1 MSAFSSVSL
10 SCYIPHTFFFLSFL
24 SSSLRATSLLQFSH
38 PIPVM
43 FHMSFF
49 LVAAFAATVL
59 SYPNRGHYPFA
70 IALCKHSDRNQE
82 DITKARISEFF
93 TSAGSSKPG
102 MYQYLREMSSG
113 AVDLEG
119 SFLGGWYTT
128 AKTYAQTAAV
138 DRQTRLNICRDAAIA
153 GGIVIP
159 SVCLFFP
166 FALFLPVYFLG
177 LNTTT
182 QTHKFMALYNTSP
195 DFGAVAGPNGGVV
208 LIANTD
214 LAISISAHEV
224 LHTLGSPHSRLSSQ
238 TAPRMYL
245 FSR

>member
-10 SCYIPHTFFFLSFL
+10 CPALSYILFSSSVLTDSLFFFFFFLFL
-24 SSSLRATSLLQFSH
+24 SDQLVLASVLPSH
-38 PIPVM
+38 PGM
-43 FHMSFF
+43 FHTSFF

-128 AKTYAQTAAV
+128 AKTYAQTATV

-153 GGIVIP
+153 GGMVIP
-159 SVCLFFP
+159 PVCLFFP
-166 FALFLPVYFLG
+166 FALFLPEYFLG
-177 LNTTT
+177 LIQRRRLTSLWLFTTHHPT
-182 QTHKFMALYNTSP
+182 LEQLLALM
-195 DFGAVAGPNGGVV
+195 
-208 LIANTD
+208 
-214 LAISISAHEV
+214 EE
-224 LHTLGSPHSRLSSQ
+224 LS
-238 TAPRMYL
+238 
-245 FSR
+245 

>member
-1 MSAFSSVSL
+1 MYMIMAVSALLTTYLLHLLVCVFPL
-10 SCYIPHTFFFLSFL
+10 SHTFFFFVPLDLQSFPQSTSFVQLSL
-24 SSSLRATSLLQFSH
+24 S
-38 PIPVM
+38 VM
-43 FHMSFF
+43 FHTYFF
-49 LVAAFAATVL
+49 LVAAFAATVI

-128 AKTYAQTAAV
+128 VKTYAQTAAV

-153 GGIVIP
+153 GGMVIP
-159 SVCLFFP
+159 PVRH
-166 FALFLPVYFLG
+166 LFLLP
-177 LNTTT
+177 
-182 QTHKFMALYNTSP
+182 
-195 DFGAVAGPNGGVV
+195 
-208 LIANTD
+208 
-214 LAISISAHEV
+214 
-224 LHTLGSPHSRLSSQ
+224 SSS
-238 TAPRMYL
+238 TL
-245 FSR
+245 FSGLIQRRRLTSLWLFTTHLPTLERLLALMEELS

>member
-1 MSAFSSVSL
+1 
-10 SCYIPHTFFFLSFL
+10 
-24 SSSLRATSLLQFSH
+24 
-38 PIPVM
+38 M
-43 FHMSFF
+43 FHTYFF
-49 LVAAFAATVL
+49 LVAAFAATVVI

-128 AKTYAQTAAV
+128 AKTYTQTAAV

-153 GGIVIP
+153 GGMVIP
-159 SVCLFFP
+159 PVCLILSFAPSFFHTILW
-166 FALFLPVYFLG
+166 AYTYNDGRLTSLWLFTIHHPTLEPL
-177 LNTTT
+177 
-182 QTHKFMALYNTSP
+182 
-195 DFGAVAGPNGGVV
+195 
-208 LIANTD
+208 
-214 LAISISAHEV
+214 LAQMEE
-224 LHTLGSPHSRLSSQ
+224 LS
-238 TAPRMYL
+238 
-245 FSR
+245 